1 MAENESM
8 QKQIADMQKLLQLQL
23 QAMQNPVRSPTL
35 VNSQVK
41 QVNVPEG
48 RYNMTLQEYRTYKE
62 DYIDYKK
69 LTNYSDEQVVLQMRL
84 NMDGELKHAIIQ
96 ISNRVVYRKEFDK
109 MHQKENEPIR
119 EFVTHLKSCATD
131 CDFQCPYD
139 ESHNLTDYHIISKI
153 RNSIYNTNLQ
163 QELLQKSNT
172 LTDLTSVIQFCENF
186 EAVKKDKD
194 LLTGDHHK
202 ISLAE
207 IEIDDISKD
216 EMIAAISIANQK
228 IQ

>member
-23 QAMQNPVRSPTL
+23 QAMQNQMQMQMQNPVRSPTL

-48 RYNMTLQEYRTYKE
+48 RYNMTLQEYRTYKK
-62 DYIDYKK
+62 DCIDYKK

-84 NMDGELKHAIIQ
+84 NMDGELKRAIDTNYGNDWDSLLLNEALKAVGEIIHQ
-96 ISNRVVYRKEFDK
+96 ISNPVVYRKEFDK

-119 EFVTHLKSCATD
+119 EFVTRLKSCATD

-139 ESHNLTDYHIISKI
+139 ESHNLTDYHIINKI
-153 RNSIYNTNLQ
+153 
-163 QELLQKSNT
+163 
-172 LTDLTSVIQFCENF
+172 
-186 EAVKKDKD
+186 
-194 LLTGDHHK
+194 
-202 ISLAE
+202 
-207 IEIDDISKD
+207 
-216 EMIAAISIANQK
+216 
-228 IQ
+228 